1 VTLIIVEHA
10 EILVMLTSLNVMEAH
25 AYNAQYNTKHNTVLT
40 YLQLDALIQH
50 ILEHTLPPAQTM
62 LTAHTHIQT
71 LHVQEQHH
79 TAQEEFVKH
88 LVLILMVYV
97 SLQQVF
103 LMPLATLIIIVAMVD
118 VLYVIQDILL
128 ATMHARI
135 TRLTIIIVEH
145 AEIYVQLGGYA
156 SQEHALAQQEHT
168 GQAQHA

>member
-71 LHVQEQHH
+71 LHVQGLHL
-79 TAQEEFVKH
+79 TAQEELVKNH
-88 LVLILMVYV
+88 AQPIMAYAPLLQIL
-97 SLQQVF
+97 
-103 LMPLATLIIIVAMVD
+103 LMPLAIITIIAATAD

-135 TRLTIIIVEH
+135 TRLTIIIAEH
-145 AEIYVQLGGYA
+145 AEMYAQAERYA
-156 SQEHALAQQEHT
+156 SQEHANAQTAQQT
-168 GQAQHA
+168 